1 MWKRI
6 VVYLLLSLL
15 LLVLAACGQANPD
28 PTPVPTPTITPTA
41 VPSSGMV
48 VPTSTPTPPP
58 SPTPEPT
65 PILPALT
72 VNDQTLG
79 EEGQLLIQQVIVPE
93 ESWLAVYY
101 GETAA
106 PASLL
111 GYTAVPVGLTP
122 NLTLT
127 IDPYLAGE
135 SLHFLLYP
143 QTADTFQP
151 ETAEPWLVAEEP
163 VSATIAVT
171 LDFPLPEIVVSDQDL
186 TPAGEVIINRVF
198 LAEAG
203 WLVIHAVRDGVS
215 DQVLGFAYVEAGES
229 EAIPIPIRWRQATP
243 TLHAVLYEDRGE
255 PRQLELQE
263 QDLPLLVG
271 GQPLLADFR
280 VVYPPDILVYDQPM
294 VEGQIVVDRVIS
306 NGPGYLVAYLDDEGS
321 MGLIIGSAPL
331 ADGLNE
337 RVALPLRAAVVTEII
352 YLMLH
357 EDTNPGDEFDFP
369 RNDLPVLLPDGRL
382 PTPFSLNTNPGRYL
396 IGRDQPAGDSVIIP
410 LVVADI
416 DTWVVVYD
424 NEALAE
430 ATILGR
436 TWVPAGLQHDIIVE
450 LDEPV
455 AANTTLYAI
464 LHVASGTADSFTY
477 PNGPDIPLR
486 RNNALIQV
494 PFEITE

>member
-6 VVYLLLSLL
+6 VVYLLLTL
-15 LLVLAACGQANPD
+15 LLVASAACGQNTPD
-28 PTPVPTPTITPTA
+28 PTDVPPPTITPTA
-41 VPSSGMV
+41 VSSSGMV
-48 VPTSTPTPPP
+48 VPTATPTPPP

-65 PILPALT
+65 PIVPTLT
-72 VNDQTLG
+72 VGDQTLG
-79 EEGQLLIQQVIVPE
+79 EEGQLLIQQVVVPE
-93 ESWLAVYY
+93 ESWLAVYND
-101 GETAA
+101 ETAA
-106 PASLL
+106 TASLL
-111 GYTAVPVGLTP
+111 GYTAVPAGLVP

-135 SLHFLLYP
+135 SLHFVLYP
-143 QTADTFQP
+143 QTDDTFQP

-171 LDFPLPEIVVSDQDL
+171 LDFPLPELVVSDQDL
-186 TPAGEVIINRVF
+186 TPGGEVIIDRVF
-198 LAEAG
+198 LPEAG
-203 WLVIHAVRDGVS
+203 WLVVHAVREGTS
-215 DQVLGFAYVEAGES
+215 SEVLGFAYVEAGES
-229 EAIPIPIRWRQATP
+229 EDIPIPIRWREATP
-243 TLHAVLYEDRGE
+243 ILQAVLYEDRGE
-255 PRQLELQE
+255 PRQLELQA

-280 VVYPPDILVYDQPM
+280 VAYPPDILVYDQP
-294 VEGQIVVDRVIS
+294 VVDGRIVVDRVIS

-337 RVALPLRAAVVTEII
+337 RVAVPVVEAAVTETI

-357 EDTNPGDEFDFP
+357 EDTNPGDAFDFP
-369 RNDLPVLLPDGRL
+369 RNDPAVLLADGRL
-382 PTPFSLNTNPGRYL
+382 PNPFSLNTNPGRYL
-396 IGRDQPAGDSVIIP
+396 IGRDQPAGDSVTFPI
-410 LVVADI
+410 VVSDI
-416 DTWVVVYD
+416 NTWVVVYD
-424 NEALAE
+424 NEALVE

-436 TWVPAGLQHDIIVE
+436 TWVPAGLQHDVVVE
-450 LDEPV
+450 LDEP
-455 AANTTLYAI
+455 AAAGTTLYAI
-464 LHVASGTADSFTY
+464 LHVATATADSFSY

>member
-6 VVYLLLSLL
+6 IVYLLLPL
-15 LLVLAACGQANPD
+15 LLVLAACGQDIPD
-28 PTPVPTPTITPTA
+28 PTAVPDPTITPTA
-41 VPSSGMV
+41 VSSSGMV
-48 VPTSTPTPPP
+48 VPTATPTPPP

-65 PILPALT
+65 PIVPTLT
-72 VNDQTLG
+72 VGDQTLG
-79 EEGQLLIQQVIVPE
+79 EEGQLLIQQVVAPE
-93 ESWLAVYY
+93 ESWLAVYND
-101 GETAA
+101 ETAA
-106 PASLL
+106 TASLL
-111 GYTAVPVGLTP
+111 GYTAVPAGLTP
-122 NLTLT
+122 NITLT

-135 SLHFLLYP
+135 SLHFVLYP
-143 QTADTFQP
+143 QTDDTFQP

-186 TPAGEVIINRVF
+186 TANGEIIIDRVF
-198 LAEAG
+198 LPEAG
-203 WLVIHAVRDGVS
+203 WLVIHAVRDEVS
-215 DQVLGFAYVEAGES
+215 DEVLGFAYVEAGEA

-243 TLHAVLYEDRGE
+243 MLHAVLYEDRGE

-280 VVYPPDILVYDQPM
+280 VVYPPDILVYDQP
-294 VEGQIVVDRVIS
+294 VVDGQIVVDRVIS
-306 NGPGYLVAYLDDEGS
+306 NGPGYLVAYFDDEGS
-321 MGLIIGSAPL
+321 VGLIIGSAPL

-337 RVALPLRAAVVTEII
+337 RVAVPLLEAAVTETI

-357 EDTNPGDEFDFP
+357 EDTNPGDAFDFP
-369 RNDLPVLLPDGRL
+369 RNDPPVLLADGRL
-382 PTPFSLNTNPGRYL
+382 PNPFSLNTNPGRYL
-396 IGRDQPAGDSVIIP
+396 IGRDQPAGDSVTFPI
-410 LVVADI
+410 VVSDI
-416 DTWVVVYD
+416 NTWVVVYD
-424 NEALAE
+424 NEALVE

-436 TWVPAGLQHDIIVE
+436 TWVPAGLQYDVVVE

-455 AANTTLYAI
+455 AAGTTLYAI
-464 LHVASGTADSFTY
+464 LHVATATADSFSY

-494 PFEITE
+494 PFKIQP

>member
-1 MWKRI
+1 MWKWI
-6 VVYLLLSLL
+6 TTLL
-15 LLVLAACGQANPD
+15 LLTLLAACGQAAPD
-28 PTPVPTPTITPTA
+28 PTATPDPTSTPTTA
-41 VPSSGMV
+41 ASSGMV
-48 VPTSTPTPPP
+48 VPTSTPTPLP

-72 VNDQTLG
+72 VNDQTLS
-79 EEGQLLIQQVIVPE
+79 EEGQLLIQQVVVPE
-93 ESWLAVYY
+93 ESWLAVFN
-101 GETAA
+101 GETAV
-106 PASLL
+106 PTTLL
-111 GYTAVPVGLTP
+111 GYTAVPAGLTP
-122 NLTLT
+122 NITLT

-135 SLHFLLYP
+135 SLRFILYP
-143 QTADTFQP
+143 QTDETFQP

-163 VSATIAVT
+163 VSATVAVT

-186 TPAGEVIINRVF
+186 TANGEIIIDRVF
-198 LAEAG
+198 LPEAG
-203 WLVIHAVRDGVS
+203 WVIVHAVREGVS
-215 DQVLGFAYVEAGES
+215 DKVLGFAYVEAGES
-229 EAIPIPIRWRQATP
+229 EEIPIPIRWREATP
-243 TLHAVLYEDRGE
+243 ILHAVLYEDRGE

-280 VVYPPDILVYDQPM
+280 VVYPPDILVYDQP
-294 VEGQIVVDRVIS
+294 VVDGQIVVDRVIS
-306 NGPGYLVAYLDDEGS
+306 NGPGYLVAYFDEEGS

-337 RVALPLRAAVVTEII
+337 RVAVPVVGSAVTEII

-357 EDTNPGDEFDFP
+357 EDTNPGDAFDFP

-382 PTPFSLNTNPGRYL
+382 PNPFSVNTNPGRYL

-410 LVVADI
+410 IVVADI

-424 NEALAE
+424 NEALEE

-436 TWVPAGLQHDIIVE
+436 TWVPAGLQHDVVVE

-455 AANTTLYAI
+455 EAGTTLYAI
-464 LHVASGTADSFTY
+464 LHVASATAESFSY

-486 RNNALIQV
+486 RNNALIQI
-494 PFEITE
+494 PFTIQ